1 MVIKIRTLI
10 ILCTICL
17 LAGILGSSI
26 FFIRYYRAKRNELT
40 ELQRNTKELQQRFER
55 EVEQLR
61 GECEDLNANI
71 TAAKRLVE
79 SMGDQLDIDS
89 GNISNTIDEIRK
101 LREIMQ
107 RLKDWSTNSDNSINR
122 DRYPD
127 RSDD

>member
-26 FFIRYYRAKRNELT
+26 FFIRYYRAKCNELT
-40 ELQRNTKELQQRFER
+40 ELQRNTEELQCEFKRETER
-55 EVEQLR
+55 LR
-61 GECEDLNANI
+61 RECEDLTTNI
-71 TAAKRLVE
+71 SAAKRIVD
-79 SMGDQLDIDS
+79 SMGEQLVVDT
-89 GNISNTIDEIRK
+89 GNINNTISEIRK

>member
-10 ILCTICL
+10 ILCTVCL
-17 LAGILGSSI
+17 LAGIVGSSF
-26 FFIRYYRAKRNELT
+26 FFIRRYRAKCTEIT